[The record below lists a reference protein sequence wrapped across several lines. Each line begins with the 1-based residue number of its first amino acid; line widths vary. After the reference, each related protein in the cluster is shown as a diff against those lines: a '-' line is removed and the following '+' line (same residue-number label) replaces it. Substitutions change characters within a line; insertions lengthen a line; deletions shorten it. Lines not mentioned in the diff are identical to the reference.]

1 MVETDRI
8 VMEDD
13 VAVVSFGR
21 PERANALRR
30 EDKAAVAA
38 TIASITAADAR
49 AIVLT
54 GLPSRAFCAGSD
66 IDQMSTFGAEEMRE
80 MLEHERALFESI
92 LRSPLPVV
100 GAVNGAAM
108 GAGFITAMCCDHLV
122 ASDQATFALPELGIG
137 VSIPLHGFL
146 LPFITGLT
154 RARAMYYLQT
164 RIDAATAL
172 EQGIVSEVQPADEH
186 FEIAKERAR
195 RMGRIEGGAFRIQKR
210 LLNHTLLANLVDDVV
225 EVSMAESSVPF
236 ASGGPGERMR
246 AVRSVRK
253 EA

>member
-1 MVETDRI
+1 MVDNPRI
-8 VMEDD
+8 VIDD
-13 VAVVSFGR
+13 DLAVVSFGR
-21 PERANALRR
+21 PERANALSR

-38 TIASITAADAR
+38 TIAGLTADDAR

-66 IDQMSTFGAEEMRE
+66 IDQMSTFGAEEMRA

-108 GAGFITAMCCDHLV
+108 GAGFITAMCCDYLV
-122 ASDQATFALPELGIG
+122 ASEDASFGLPELGIG

-154 RARAMYYLQT
+154 RAREMYYRQT
-164 RIDAATAL
+164 RLDAVTAL
-172 EQGIVSEVQPADEH
+172 EHGIVNEVHPAETH
-186 FEIAKERAR
+186 LGVAKERAR
-195 RMGRIEGGAFRIQKR
+195 EMGRIEGGAFRIQKR
-210 LLNHTLLANLVDDVV
+210 LLNRTLLANLLDDVV

-246 AVRSVRK
+246 AVRSAGK
-253 EA
+253 G